1 MLGSSW
7 RATVTPW
14 GDVIGAD
21 AASTVRWYVAADDR
35 WYHPEREVAVRQ
47 RLVEGAPVFETRVRV
62 PGGDVVQRVWSATGE
77 RGRDYTLF
85 EFENDSPMPVVV
97 ALSNPRLV
105 SARALVAQPA
115 RGLHAE
121 APVVVPIGHRT
132 SVRLALPHVVG
143 DSSWP
148 DGAADWPAVAR
159 GWVGTSERASR
170 LSLPDQVGGVL
181 LTDAVVAARTQALL
195 VDDASL
201 DAATWLLVMREREA
215 MKLAADDVVGVDDVD
230 VAVVERAESVIADL
244 RRGRGDA
251 TANRLALLAA
261 ARLLAHDERA
271 SGDLVVAAARARRV
285 RAASLPDVFGR
296 VEPTSLPEWTSLTL
310 PAFVDDRLA
319 RWTGGDDVT
328 LLPDGLP
335 DSWLGSACEA
345 HGVMATDRHRVSWAI
360 RWHGERPAVLW
371 EVDGPTGLRLRS
383 GVDASWSTTESRGE
397 ALWNAPRRQ
406 PTSLSLGTD
415 SFSRISLPGSD
426 LVHDRNSDQGR
437 LER

>member
-14 GDVIGAD
+14 GDLVGDD
-21 AASTVRWYVAADDR
+21 ATSTVRWFVAADDR

-62 PGGDVVQRVWSATGE
+62 PGGDVVQRIWSASGE
-77 RGRDYTLF
+77 RGRDYTMF
-85 EFENDSPMPVVV
+85 ETENDSPMPIVV
-97 ALSNPRLV
+97 ALSNPNLV
-105 SARALVAQPA
+105 SARALVSQPA
-115 RGLHAE
+115 RGLDQD

-132 SVRLALPHVVG
+132 SVRLALPHLIDG

-148 DGAADWPAVAR
+148 DGLADWPAVAR
-159 GWVGTSERASR
+159 GWVATAERASR

-181 LTDAVVAARTQALL
+181 LTDAVVAARAQALL

-201 DAATWLLVMREREA
+201 DAASWLLVMREREA
-215 MKLAADDVVGVDDVD
+215 MKLAANDVVAIDDFD

-244 RRGRGDA
+244 RRGRGDV
-251 TANRLALLAA
+251 TRMRLALLAA
-261 ARLLAHDERA
+261 ARLLANDERA
-271 SGDLVVAAARARRV
+271 SGDLVAAAARARRV
-285 RAASLPDVFGR
+285 RASSLPEVFGA
-296 VEPTSLPEWTSLTL
+296 VEPTSLPDWTSLSL

-319 RWTGGDDVT
+319 RWTGGDEVT

-345 HGVMATDRHRVSWAI
+345 HGVMTTDRHRVSWAI

-371 EVDGPTGLRLRS
+371 EVDGPPGLVLRS
-383 GVDASWSTTESRGE
+383 GVDSSWSSSAPRGE
-397 ALWNAPRRQ
+397 ALWSAPRRR

-415 SFSRISLPGSD
+415 PSFS
-426 LVHDRNSDQGR
+426 
-437 LER
+437 